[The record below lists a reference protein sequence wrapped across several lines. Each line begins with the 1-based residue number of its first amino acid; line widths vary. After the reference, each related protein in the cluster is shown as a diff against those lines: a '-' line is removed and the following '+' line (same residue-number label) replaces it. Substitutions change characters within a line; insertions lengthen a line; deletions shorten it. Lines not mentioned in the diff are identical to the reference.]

1 MNVLAAQGNILEQDA
16 DLVVVNLFDGVT
28 APEGATG
35 AVDRALDGQISTS
48 YPPVISKAS

>member
-1 MNVLAAQGNILEQDA
+1 MNVLAAQGNILEHDA

-35 AVDRALDGQISTS
+35 AVDRALGRSDKRRHIRR
-48 YPPVISKAS
+48 